1 MHFLTV
7 TLDMFSV
14 CEVKLLYC
22 INEENAIDLLTY
34 ADGLQAQILYGKC
47 VQYITSH
54 TTLFN
59 SDELK
64 DLSPKIKTFIEMQ
77 FARYLATVCT
87 YNLVATVYIFANIKE
102 YMQYCI
108 KFNVQSQEF

>member
-47 VQYITSH
+47 VRYITSH

-77 FARYLATVCT
+77 FARYIRSYICI
-87 YNLVATVYIFANIKE
+87 VAIVYIFANIKE
-102 YMQYCI
+102 
-108 KFNVQSQEF
+108 